1 MVLINSCSV
10 INNDYN
16 LDMYTKS
23 EEYGFTIKSWK
34 STSEEKAI
42 IIAVHGYNDYSN
54 SFKIPATHLSKFGIS
69 TYTFDLRGFGGNKD
83 KGDWYPLEIHTQD
96 LNYILEKIKERREGV
111 KVFIMGESMGG
122 AIVLSTI
129 QRYNIRV
136 DGVILIAPAIW
147 NFSERNKIKSF
158 FLKTLSRIFPNYKL
172 RGSSYVSVKP
182 SNNKD
187 LLLELSKDEYFIHE
201 PTLRSMNGIVELMNN
216 SYNDAR
222 NYLKSPNNKT
232 LIVIPAIDEIV
243 PRKPLLELLNLNEIK
258 KNIGGKLT
266 LALYED
272 NYHMILRDMNG
283 NDITREIKEWLF
295 DTENINFFYSFNR
308 SIERLNM
315 QKFYHMIEK

>member
-1 MVLINSCSV
+1 M
-10 INNDYN
+10 
-16 LDMYTKS
+16 DMYTKS
-23 EEYGFTIKSWK
+23 EDYDFATKTWK
-34 STSEEKAI
+34 TTSKEKAI
-42 IIAVHGYNDYSN
+42 ILAVHGYNDYSN
-54 SFKIPATHLSKFGIS
+54 SFKIPATHLLKFGIS
-69 TYTFDLRGFGGNKD
+69 TYTFDLRGFGKNKD

-96 LNYILEKIKERREGV
+96 LNHILEKIKTKNKGT
-111 KVFIMGESMGG
+111 KVFVMGESMGG

-129 QRYNIRV
+129 QRYNIKV
-136 DGVILIAPAIW
+136 DGVILIAPAVW

-158 FLKTLSRIFPNYKL
+158 FLKTLSRIFPNLKL

-182 SNNKD
+182 TNNKN

-201 PTLRSMNGIVELMNN
+201 PTLRSMNGIVDLMND

-222 NYLKSPNNKT
+222 NYLKSPINRT

-243 PRKPLLELLNLNEIK
+243 PRKPLLGLLNINEIK
-258 KNIGGKLT
+258 NNIGGKLT

-272 NYHMILRDMNG
+272 NYHMILRDING

-295 DTENINFFYSFNR
+295 NKENINFFYSFNR

-315 QKFYHMIEK
+315 QKYYHMIEK